1 MVLLLGKIESAE
13 TIWRHAMNQTTEPVA
28 PESIPKYIRD
38 GIERQ
43 EVSTLRELATWAK
56 DLAEYRELRPIE
68 VDDGEELVEVN
79 EENDDAVGTKVVK
92 KVPCGK
98 DCGGCPH
105 GPYEYRVHRDGK
117 QLAWEYIGPV
127 TDE

>member
-1 MVLLLGKIESAE
+1 
-13 TIWRHAMNQTTEPVA
+13 MNQTTTEPTA
-28 PESIPKYIRD
+28 PESIPKYVRE
-38 GIERQ
+38 GVERQ
-43 EVSTLRELATWAK
+43 DTTTLHNLAAWVEA
-56 DLAEYRELRPIE
+56 LAEYRESRPIE
-68 VDDGEELVEVN
+68 VSNDEELVEV
-79 EENDDAVGTKVVK
+79 EEGDDAVGTKVVK

-117 QLAWEYIGPV
+117 QLTWEYIGPV